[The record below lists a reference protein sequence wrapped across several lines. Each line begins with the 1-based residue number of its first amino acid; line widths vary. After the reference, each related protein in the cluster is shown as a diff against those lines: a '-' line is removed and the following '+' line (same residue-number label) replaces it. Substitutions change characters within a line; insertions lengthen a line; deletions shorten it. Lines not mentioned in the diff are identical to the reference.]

1 MEDLRFSKTDAGF
14 HIEGFPDAVKVIKLR
29 GKPAARLAS
38 YSLHSSD
45 LERALSILESINK
58 FAPDQ
63 QLVQEALWHQAI
75 VTYIKCFRP
84 SEARYQLSEKKVY
97 KEESPEALEA
107 FRYLLAVRNKNIVH
121 DENSYTQCLP
131 GAVLNNRNQQ
141 HKIAKIVCM
150 NFIGLDLGQG
160 NYSNLHLLITKALKW
175 VKAEFD
181 SLCDRL
187 TCELEAEE
195 YENLLERE
203 GITYSKPGADGVY
216 MSRTKP

>member
-1 MEDLRFSKTDAGF
+1 MEDLGFSRTDAGF

-29 GKPAARLAS
+29 GKLAARLAS
-38 YSLHSSD
+38 YSLHSFD
-45 LERALSILESINK
+45 LKRALRILESINK
-58 FAPDQ
+58 FGADQ
-63 QLVQEALWHQAI
+63 QMVQEALWHQAI

-84 SEARYQLSEKKVY
+84 SEARYRLSEKKIY
-97 KEESPEALEA
+97 KEEPPEAFEA
-107 FRYLLAVRNKNIVH
+107 FRYFLAVRNKNIVH

-131 GAVLNNRNQQ
+131 GAVLNNRDQQ
-141 HKIAKIVCM
+141 QKIAKIVCV
-150 NFIGLDLGQG
+150 NFIGSDLGQG

-187 TCELEAEE
+187 TRELEAEE

-203 GITYSKPGADGVY
+203 GITYSKPSADDVY
-216 MSRTKP
+216 VSRAEP